1 MKRFC
6 HPGLAWLVLGLIG
19 PASSQLHAGPT
30 VTITTPSAPWTE
42 QPMPEGA
49 ASAVAGAKDV
59 TVALDPTKTFQK
71 MDGFG
76 GCFNELGWAALNCL
90 SPDARRG
97 VLKELF
103 DPSGA
108 NFTFCRMPVGAN
120 DYALSWYSLDDTPGD
135 YELQH
140 FSIARDEV
148 FLIPYIRA
156 AMEFQPGLRIWGS
169 PWSPP
174 AWLKTSGTYNGGSL
188 KPDDQ
193 TLSTYAAYLSR
204 YVKEYR
210 RRGVNVVAVHVQN
223 EPTVSSVYPSCPMDP
238 PLLIKFIGQYLGP
251 RFARDKPGAAIW
263 LGTMN
268 TDLSFVTQILDDKT
282 ASSFIAGAGFQWH
295 GQVAIE
301 GVHQRYPSL
310 PLMQTENEC
319 GNGSDNWADAAHT
332 WGLIHHYIA
341 HGAGSYIYWNM
352 ILDSNGSSTW
362 DWRQNAMISIS
373 RHEQKVQYNPE
384 FYVMKHLSA
393 FVKHDAVM
401 IGTNESPDAL
411 AFRNPD
417 GSIIVAAG
425 NFSGGAENVHLT
437 LNGKS
442 YGVALPDSSVMT
454 ATIPGS

>member
-1 MKRFC
+1 M
-6 HPGLAWLVLGLIG
+6 
-19 PASSQLHAGPT
+19 
-30 VTITTPSAPWTE
+30 E

-49 ASAVAGAKDV
+49 GSAVAGAKDV
-59 TVALDPTKTFQK
+59 TVALDPARTFQK

-76 GCFNELGWAALNCL
+76 GCFNELGWTALNCL

-108 NFTFCRMPVGAN
+108 NFTFCRMPIGAN

-135 YELQH
+135 YALRH
-140 FSIARDEV
+140 FSMARDEV

-188 KPDDQ
+188 KSDDRS
-193 TLSTYAAYLSR
+193 LSTYAAYLSR
-204 YVKEYR
+204 YVREYR
-210 RRGVNVVAVHVQN
+210 QRGIHVVAVHVQN
-223 EPTVSSVYPSCPMDP
+223 EPTVTSVYPSCPMDP
-238 PLLIKFIGQYLGP
+238 PLFVKFIGQYLGP

-295 GQVAIE
+295 GQLAIE
-301 GVHQRYPSL
+301 AVHARYPSL

-319 GNGSDNWADAAHT
+319 GNGSDNWAD
-332 WGLIHHYIA
+332 
-341 HGAGSYIYWNM
+341 WNM
-352 ILDSNGSSTW
+352 VLDSTGSSTW

-393 FVKHDAVM
+393 FVKHGAVM

-417 GSIIVAAG
+417 GAIIVVAG
-425 NFSGGAENVHLT
+425 NFSGGAENLHLT
-437 LNGKS
+437 LDGKS